1 MPRAVKNLD
10 ISLGLATIPVQLF
23 TATSSQGIGFHLLH
37 TKCGSRIQM
46 RLECPI
52 HGPIPREETV
62 RGFETSKD
70 DYVRFEPEE
79 LKALE
84 QASSTALVIDSFVPE
99 RAIDPVYFENA
110 YYLGAGKN
118 GERGYR
124 VLVQALEKTHRV
136 AVGTFTWRGKTTPI
150 AIRVHQDGLLLQ
162 RLYFAGEVHNAAEID
177 RGPEQKIRDQER
189 TLAERLISELVRR
202 AQRLQLAYLDVQAPD
217 PPVPLSLRLDV
228 EPPPQVLQTDGRG
241 CQHAPAFHVAGG
253 IAEQQGPFAP
263 RALPRLGAT
272 MDPSSTLSSSADFPG
287 APVIRPTCLRR
298 FRDGTR
304 RVSPVA
310 RRVLVTVLSLP
321 PRRRDPPRQPACDG
335 PCCLRPESAGS
346 ASRIGSFG
354 ATSAFT
360 CVTAR

>member
-1 MPRAVKNLD
+1 MPRAIKNLD

-23 TATSSQGIGFHLLH
+23 TATSSQGVASHLLH
-37 TKCGSRIQM
+37 AKCGSRIQM

-70 DYVRFEPEE
+70 EYVRFEPQE

-84 QASSTALVIDSFVPE
+84 QASSTALVIDAFIPE
-99 RAIDPVYFENA
+99 RAIDPVYFENT

-177 RGPEQKIRDQER
+177 RGSEQKLRDQER
-189 TLAERLISELVRR
+189 MLAERLITELSGTEFHPENYEDEYRKRVLKAIEQKIAGQDIQRVEVESRPATTDLVATLKASLGRKELAKASATAKSAEEPAPVRR
-202 AQRLQLAYLDVQAPD
+202 P
-217 PPVPLSLRLDV
+217 
-228 EPPPQVLQTDGRG
+228 
-241 CQHAPAFHVAGG
+241 
-253 IAEQQGPFAP
+253 
-263 RALPRLGAT
+263 
-272 MDPSSTLSSSADFPG
+272 
-287 APVIRPTCLRR
+287 
-298 FRDGTR
+298 
-304 RVSPVA
+304 A
-310 RRVLVTVLSLP
+310 RR
-321 PRRRDPPRQPACDG
+321 RR
-335 PCCLRPESAGS
+335 
-346 ASRIGSFG
+346 AS
-354 ATSAFT
+354 
-360 CVTAR
+360 